1 MREIHP
7 KYVKQIPGEPR
18 RRWFEDN
25 YFDLLVWENESG
37 QIVEFQLCYDKLH
50 YQRSLIWNEKSGYLH
65 NKVDD
70 GENNPGKYKATPILV
85 DDGIFDA
92 ETIAEKFKYKSKDI
106 DTKVSTFVYNKI
118 GEYHGQKRV

>member
-1 MREIHP
+1 MKEILP

-37 QIVEFQLCYDKLH
+37 QIVQFQLSYDKRH
-50 YQRSLIWNEKSGYLH
+50 NQRSLIWKEQIGYTH

-70 GENNPGKYKATPILV
+70 GENKPGKYKAAPILV
-85 DDGIFDA
+85 EDGVFDFGI
-92 ETIAEKFKYKSKDI
+92 IAEKFMLKSKDI
-106 DTKVSTFVYNKI
+106 DTQISTFVYNKI
-118 GEYHGQKRV
+118 REYPG